1 MTVLNDTG
9 AFGHSMVDQVVDTI
23 PRHCDPNPIFLFG
36 SVSGGKAR
44 YGSDTDVPS
53 VMESNEKPVFGMEIL
68 VIWTWTRPLLLCKEE
83 EMSFQRCL

>member
-9 AFGHSMVDQVVDTI
+9 AFDHSMVDQVVDAI

-36 SVSGGKAR
+36 SVSGDKAR

-53 VMESNEKPVFGMEIL
+53 VMESNEKPACGMEIL
-68 VIWTWTRPLLLCKEE
+68 CYLDVDTSVVIV
-83 EMSFQRCL
+83 

>member
-53 VMESNEKPVFGMEIL
+53 VMESNEKAACRGMEIL
-68 VIWTWTRPLLLCKEE
+68 CDLDTSVNLDVYRGRNVFPKVL
-83 EMSFQRCL
+83 